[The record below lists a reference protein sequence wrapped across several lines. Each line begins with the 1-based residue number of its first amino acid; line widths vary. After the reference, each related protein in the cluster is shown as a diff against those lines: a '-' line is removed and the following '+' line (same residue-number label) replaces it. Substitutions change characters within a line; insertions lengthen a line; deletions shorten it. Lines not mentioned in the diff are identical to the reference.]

1 MGFDPVSYAMGK
13 QAGGGGGSSVTVEP
27 LTVTENGTYTA
38 PSGKAY
44 SPVRVH
50 VSAPT
55 PGILIYSGFS
65 QLNVSRKEAS
75 LPKEISVD
83 ATFASMLS
91 GTLRADYN
99 TPGYETA
106 YITGYSGRALDCS
119 YLCAYHRLSSGNG
132 FKHLILDGDLKIEK
146 GSYMFYDNRSLLD
159 VTGGQI
165 DFGELQ
171 SSADLSTF
179 IAGNSLVLQ
188 EIRFVPNSLAV
199 SVTMNCSTLSKDS
212 IISAINCLAASASGQ
227 TITLNAASKS
237 IMSATIGKES
247 GGVFVEDASGTTN
260 LMDYATNV
268 KGWTVA

>member
-1 MGFDPVSYAMGK
+1 MSFDPISYAMGK
-13 QAGGGGGSSVTVEP
+13 QAGGGGGGVTVEP
-27 LTVTENGTYTA
+27 LSVTENGTYTA

-44 SPVRVH
+44 SPVTVN
-50 VSAPT
+50 VTAPT
-55 PGILIYSGFS
+55 PSILTYSGFS
-65 QLNVSRKEAS
+65 TLNVSQTAAS

-83 ATFASMLS
+83 ATFASALTGMFK
-91 GTLRADYN
+91 TNYN

-106 YITGYSGRALDCS
+106 HLTGYSGRALNCN
-119 YLCAYHRLSSGNG
+119 YLCAYHRVSGGNG
-132 FKHLILDGDLKIEK
+132 FKHLVLDGDLKIEH
-146 GSYMFYDNRSLLD
+146 GSFMFYDNRTLLD

-165 DFGELQ
+165 DFGDLS

-179 IAGNSLVLQ
+179 IAGVSLVLQ
-188 EIRFVPNSLAV
+188 EIRFVPNSLAL
-199 SVTMNCSTLSKDS
+199 SITMNCATLSKDS
-212 IISAINCLAASASGQ
+212 IISAINCLAASASGN

-247 GGVFVEDASGTTN
+247 GGVFVEDASGTMN